1 MTKKIMYGLKGMN
14 NIFYSDVF
22 IEYAKLRGYEPVI
35 IEQWSVNNA
44 KQELLQKIKGNG
56 DHEYIIY
63 GYSLGVQTGRE
74 AIYAGAK
81 PIEFV
86 AVGPYSEVHSVDKL
100 PVKTV
105 IYGDTS
111 SGRYGISKDE
121 KGKPV
126 VHSRIMHHVLKLEKD
141 KHDKKI

>member
-1 MTKKIMYGLKGMN
+1 M
-14 NIFYSDVF
+14 
-22 IEYAKLRGYEPVI
+22 RGYEPVI

-44 KQELLQKIKGNG
+44 KQELLQKIKDNG

-111 SGRYGISKDE
+111 SGRYGTSKDE
-121 KGKPV
+121 KGKSV